1 MSLMFNFFISNFET
15 TTLYSLQ
22 IIGHC
27 IIKSYLLSSVILKK
41 ALNVK
46 SFCLGELLS
55 DNHFLYYFD
64 NHIGNIFFHRKDN
77 GGLLVLLCSYL
88 YLLFKLLNQCL
99 NFIVSQHIGIFV

>member
-1 MSLMFNFFISNFET
+1 MKNLI
-15 TTLYSLQ
+15 TL
-22 IIGHC
+22 
-27 IIKSYLLSSVILKK
+27 KSYDNSYTRAINPDHIVSFFEVDGDSCIKLS
-41 ALNVK
+41 N
-46 SFCLGELLS
+46 GET
-55 DNHFLYYFD
+55 FTVD